1 MKTIKIHFVNQ
12 VIIKNNID
20 LDAYKAAINSAFD
33 DSYIFEFVVNES
45 NHPDTAWEEH
55 GGVSVISSFT
65 SNAEFSEIRNKLLE
79 IYRSLSDESIHV
91 H

>member
-33 DSYIFEFVVNES
+33 DSYIFEFVVI
-45 NHPDTAWEEH
+45 PIQH
-55 GGVSVISSFT
+55 GKSMEGF
-65 SNAEFSEIRNKLLE
+65 L
-79 IYRSLSDESIHV
+79 
-91 H
+91 

>member
-1 MKTIKIHFVNQ
+1 MKNIKIHFVNQ

-33 DSYIFEFVVNES
+33 DSYVFEFVVDDS

-55 GGVSVISSFT
+55 GGVSVISGFT
-65 SNAEFSEIRNKLLE
+65 SDAEFSEIRSKLIE
-79 IYRSLSDESIHV
+79 IYRALI
-91 H
+91 